1 MVYTGSSVGGFN
13 IASNIVINFIL
24 NSLLSKRRQTLRSY
38 YSIRTICSSCN
49 NAMATRERHKIIGLL
64 VLVTFL
70 VLLGSI
76 ILIARN

>member
-1 MVYTGSSVGGFN
+1 
-13 IASNIVINFIL
+13 
-24 NSLLSKRRQTLRSY
+24 
-38 YSIRTICSSCN
+38 
-49 NAMATRERHKIIGLL
+49 MATRERHKIIGLL